1 MKRVLHL
8 SVTGFALLVLSA
20 CGGGGS
26 TESTVQNT
34 TDIRN
39 DTNNTTNIK
48 ETLASAPTVQS
59 YSKGAFN
66 VYDADTFT
74 ASTCTPLVIEDPI
87 GIFASPNGKADGAG
101 TEDDPLDL
109 QTALLNNNIVQ
120 DGDTLWLM
128 EGTYKGTF
136 TSELRGS
143 ENNPVKVKPYPGKH
157 VVIDTTNAASGSGL
171 RINGTW
177 THYYGIEVTSYDGN
191 RVSTVDNSSNPSD
204 ITLNAGVNI
213 IGSTN
218 KVINFVSHDNT
229 SGIDAWSKRQD
240 GFTGIDTETY
250 GSIIYNNGWSAQP
263 ADGSYGRGHGHAI
276 YTQNFDGIKKISNN
290 VIFYGFG
297 TGIHAYQ
304 TGKVEQNGVLRGIEN
319 FDIQDNTWFL
329 TGASDIRQG
338 MKKYDCLVGGYQPVK
353 NLLLKNNQGYSD
365 IGKTMLGY
373 ASNYK
378 GVDFSN
384 ENAVLENNYLVENLT
399 LQDTWTDASII
410 IKDTSVFHGISGD
423 QTYIKDLGGN
433 DFSSEPSSGKKIFYI
448 KNAYDPRR
456 GRITIFNFDRDAKV
470 AVDLSKLMKVGS
482 AYRVHS
488 VFDLYGEPLISGVY
502 NGGTIN
508 IPMGTVSPPQP
519 YGLEGAINA
528 SEGDDPKELFGVFII
543 THAGCQ

>member
-1 MKRVLHL
+1 MKILLHL
-8 SVTGFALLVLSA
+8 SVAGFSLLMLSG
-20 CGGGGS
+20 CGGGS
-26 TESTVQNT
+26 TESTVQSNT
-34 TDIRN
+34 NNIN
-39 DTNNTTNIK
+39 NTNNTNNTKN
-48 ETLASAPTVQS
+48 TLNTSPTFQS
-59 YSKGAFN
+59 YSKDAFN
-66 VYDADTFT
+66 VYDADTFSS
-74 ASTCTPLVIEDPI
+74 STCTPLAIEDPV
-87 GIFASPNGKADGAG
+87 GIFASPNGNANAAG

-143 ENNPVKVKPYPGKH
+143 ENSPVKVKPYPGKH
-157 VVIDTTNAASGSGL
+157 VVIDTTNAPSGSGL

-218 KVINFVSHDNT
+218 KVINFVSHDNA

-304 TGKVEQNGVLRGIEN
+304 TGKVEQNGVLRGLEN
-319 FDIQDNTWFL
+319 FDIEDNTWFL
-329 TGASDIRQG
+329 TGASDIRKG

-365 IGKTMLGY
+365 IGRTMLGY
-373 ASNYK
+373 ASNYQ

-384 ENAVLENNYLVENLT
+384 ENAVLENNYLVENLK
-399 LQDTWTDASII
+399 LQDTWNAASIS
-410 IKDTSVFHGISGD
+410 IKNTSVFHGISGD
-423 QTYIKDLGGN
+423 QTYLKDLGGN
-433 DFSSEPSSGKKIFYI
+433 ELNDPQPDSGKKIFYI

-456 GRITIFNFDRDAKV
+456 GRITIFNFDRNGKV
-470 AVDLSKLMKVGS
+470 TVDLSKLMKVGS

-488 VFDLYGEPLISGVY
+488 VFDLYGEPLLSGVY
-502 NGGTIN
+502 TGGTVD